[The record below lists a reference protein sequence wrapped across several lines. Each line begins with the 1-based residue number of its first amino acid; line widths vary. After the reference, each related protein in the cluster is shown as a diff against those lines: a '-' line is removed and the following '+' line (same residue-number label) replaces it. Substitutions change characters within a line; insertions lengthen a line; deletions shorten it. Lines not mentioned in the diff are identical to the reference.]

1 MWNVEKYKNCA
12 DAPVSVLFYIF
23 FLNGADRLSRAIHSF
38 WLRIYGTFL
47 PAACQM
53 INWKWDTLCET
64 KCEISCGALKMRK
77 SAAVLLF
84 AVLKFTSLTL
94 SLSLSL
100 SLWNAAV
107 WKSGAALVFSSARN
121 ITRAGEEE
129 KLKFSPYAPHH
140 LKTGARV
147 F

>member
-1 MWNVEKYKNCA
+1 MRNFLRRVEDEKKRRRVVICC
-12 DAPVSVLFYIF
+12 SEIH
-23 FLNGADRLSRAIHSF
+23 LSHSF
-38 WLRIYGTFL
+38 
-47 PAACQM
+47 
-53 INWKWDTLCET
+53 
-64 KCEISCGALKMRK
+64 
-77 SAAVLLF
+77 
-84 AVLKFTSLTL
+84 
-94 SLSLSL
+94 SLSLL
-100 SLWNAAV
+100 LWSAAV